1 MPDNDRI
8 REERE
13 EQEETL
19 VNEEDEDPSILQ
31 KYRQTDAYHR
41 LLKRQAQ
48 AVRRLERIKANF
60 EKKRRQVTM
69 LGIKSDNSVANIPI
83 S

>member
-1 MPDNDRI
+1 VPDNDRI

-31 KYRQTDAYHR
+31 KYRQTDAYQR

>member
-1 MPDNDRI
+1 MADNDRI

-41 LLKRQAQ
+41 LLKRQA
-48 AVRRLERIKANF
+48 
-60 EKKRRQVTM
+60 
-69 LGIKSDNSVANIPI
+69 
-83 S
+83 